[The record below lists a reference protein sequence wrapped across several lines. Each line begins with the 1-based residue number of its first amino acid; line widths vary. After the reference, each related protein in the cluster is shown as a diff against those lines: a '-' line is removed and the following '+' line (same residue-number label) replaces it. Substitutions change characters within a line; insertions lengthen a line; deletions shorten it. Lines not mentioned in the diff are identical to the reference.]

1 MITLT
6 PAWGGQIQTQ
16 GMELVAVGAALIQI
30 DVQIQSSAVG
40 LVVNSMEECHD
51 CDEFLI
57 GKPQRISTSPWI

>member
-1 MITLT
+1 
-6 PAWGGQIQTQ
+6 
-16 GMELVAVGAALIQI
+16 MELVAVGAALIQI